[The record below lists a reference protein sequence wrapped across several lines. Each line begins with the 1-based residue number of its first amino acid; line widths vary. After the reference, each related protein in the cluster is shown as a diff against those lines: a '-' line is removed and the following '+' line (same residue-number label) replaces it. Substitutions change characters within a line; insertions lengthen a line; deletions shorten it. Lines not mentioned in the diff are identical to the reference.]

1 MYFWNMEKHW
11 HKEAA
16 YLKKNKKPCW
26 RQCLKTCRKATGRR
40 CSRSWGLWDCDNI
53 KNTAYFPKG
62 KYAVSVYR
70 ESRSNSRSTAAG
82 EQPPEVC
89 LAWFFWGFAFCF
101 WGAKGAGISLFPYIH
116 TTSCHYFMRRGESF
130 FTFFA
135 RTEDFML

>member
-1 MYFWNMEKHW
+1 MFFWNMEKHW
-11 HKEAA
+11 HKGAA
-16 YLKKNKKPCW
+16 CPKKNRKPCW
-26 RQCLKTCRKATGRR
+26 QQYLKICRKATGHK

-70 ESRSNSRSTAAG
+70 ESRSNSSSTAAG
-82 EQPPEVC
+82 EQPPEAC
-89 LAWFFWGFAFCF
+89 FLWLFCGLAFCF

-116 TTSCHYFMRRGESF
+116 TTSCHYFMQREESF